1 MIHWLVTGDG
11 WGAGKDVL
19 IVSPTLFFILFSYLF
34 TLSFPPKSQS
44 KSNDLDHKC
53 LSQEARLGV
62 WSEPVLAV
70 PLSLPVTSCGTSLPP
85 SAHTK
90 ATKASVLAVKHLPG
104 PQESLSAPT
113 ESMEVEVVKHL
124 KGHLSCCCSVPNQ
137 ALFGGCYQNT
147 KHFLLKTT
155 LAGL

>member
-1 MIHWLVTGDG
+1 MIIHQIVTGDG

-44 KSNDLDHKC
+44 KSSDVDHKC
-53 LSQEARLGV
+53 LSQRAQLGV

-70 PLSLPVTSCGTSLPP
+70 PLSLLVTSFGISFPP

-90 ATKASVLAVKHLPG
+90 ETKVSG
-104 PQESLSAPT
+104 
-113 ESMEVEVVKHL
+113 
-124 KGHLSCCCSVPNQ
+124 
-137 ALFGGCYQNT
+137 
-147 KHFLLKTT
+147 
-155 LAGL
+155 

>member
-1 MIHWLVTGDG
+1 M
-11 WGAGKDVL
+11 L

-34 TLSFPPKSQS
+34 TLSFPLKSQS

-70 PLSLPVTSCGTSLPP
+70 LLSLSVTPCGTSLLPP
-85 SAHTK
+85 AHTK
-90 ATKASVLAVKHLPG
+90 ATKASVWAVRHHPG

-113 ESMEVEVVKHL
+113 RVHGSRSGK
-124 KGHLSCCCSVPNQ
+124 SS
-137 ALFGGCYQNT
+137 
-147 KHFLLKTT
+147 
-155 LAGL
+155 